1 MSERKQTPDVLA
13 DLLGASTVASEPR
26 TTQNRSPRAAEAR
39 RSAPAKSS
47 EPAKAAD
54 KIHRWEYLV
63 VSFQEYRGWRPRYEG
78 GVEIAGW
85 VRGPLL
91 HNYLEE
97 RGRAGWELVAA
108 SSGKPMFGVTDYYQL
123 FFRRPAG

>member
-13 DLLGASTVASEPR
+13 DLLGASPIASEPMPA
-26 TTQNRSPRAAEAR
+26 QNRSPRPAAPR
-39 RSAPAKSS
+39 RPASAKSS
-47 EPAKAAD
+47 EPSKAAD
-54 KIHRWEYLV
+54 KTNRWEYLV

-85 VRGPLL
+85 TRGPLL

-108 SSGKPMFGVTDYYQL
+108 ASGRPMFGVTDSYQL
-123 FFRRPAG
+123 FFRRPAE